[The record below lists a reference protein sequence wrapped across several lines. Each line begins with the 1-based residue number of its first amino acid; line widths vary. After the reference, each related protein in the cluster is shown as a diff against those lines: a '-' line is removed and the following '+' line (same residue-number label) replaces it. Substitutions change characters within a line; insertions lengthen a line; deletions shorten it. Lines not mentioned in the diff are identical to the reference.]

1 MRPKIFKRHKHELYA
16 LFIFILGG
24 IPAMLGLIQK
34 IPLIVGIAGVIIL
47 TSGLFYYCLKL
58 VSEETYKDYYKQSYE
73 VEHETIE
80 EEIRRSMQY
89 HRYQEAIIG
98 RYESACRDLGISEE
112 QKDWLLELLM
122 AEKDKV
128 DAKMKEEGRSTL

>member
-58 VSEETYKDYYKQSYE
+58 VSEEAYKDYYKQSYE

>member
-1 MRPKIFKRHKHELYA
+1 MRSKVFKRHKHEFIA
-16 LFIFILGG
+16 LLLFLVGG

-34 IPLIVGIAGVIIL
+34 VPLILGIAGVIIL
-47 TSGLFYYCLKL
+47 TAGLFYYCLKL
-58 VSEETYKDYYKQSYE
+58 VSEEAYKDYYKQSYE

-89 HRYQEAIIG
+89 HRYQEAVIN
-98 RYESACRDLGISEE
+98 RYESACRDLGLSEE
-112 QKDWLLELLM
+112 QKDWLMELLM

-128 DAKMKEEGRSTL
+128 DAKMKEEGRSTI

>member
-98 RYESACRDLGISEE
+98 RYESACRDLGLSEE
-112 QKDWLLELLM
+112 QKDWLMELLM

-128 DAKMKEEGRSTL
+128 DVQMKEEGRSTL

>member
-47 TSGLFYYCLKL
+47 TSGMFYYCLKL
-58 VSEETYKDYYKQSYE
+58 VAEEAYKDYYKQSYE

-80 EEIRRSMQY
+80 EEIRKSMRY
-89 HRYQEAIIG
+89 HRYQEAVIG
-98 RYESACRDLGISEE
+98 RYESACRDLGLVDE
-112 QKDWLLELLM
+112 QKDWLLDLLM
-122 AEKDKV
+122 QEKDKV
-128 DAKMKEEGRSTL
+128 DEELKAQGGGHI

>member
-24 IPAMLGLIQK
+24 IPTMLGLIQK

-47 TSGLFYYCLKL
+47 TSGMFYYCLKL
-58 VSEETYKDYYKQSYE
+58 VAEEAYKDYYKQSYE

-98 RYESACRDLGISEE
+98 RYESACRDLGLSTE
-112 QKDWLLELLM
+112 QKDWLLTLLM
-122 AEKDKV
+122 DEKKKV
-128 DAKMKEEGRSTL
+128 DEELEAQSGGHI

>member
-1 MRPKIFKRHKHELYA
+1 MKRNIFKRHKHEFMA
-16 LFIFILGG
+16 LFLFLVGG
-24 IPAMLGLIQK
+24 FPAMLGLIQK
-34 IPLIVGIAGVIIL
+34 VPIIVGIAGVVLL
-47 TSGLFYYCLKL
+47 TSGMFYYCLKL
-58 VSEETYKDYYKQSYE
+58 VAEEAYKDYYKQSYE

-98 RYESACRDLGISEE
+98 RYESACRDLGLSEE
-112 QKDWLLELLM
+112 QKDWLMELLM

-128 DAKMKEEGRSTL
+128 DVQMKEEGRSTL

>member
-34 IPLIVGIAGVIIL
+34 IPLIVSIAGVIIL

-58 VSEETYKDYYKQSYE
+58 VAEEAYKDYYKQSYE

-98 RYESACRDLGISEE
+98 RYESACRDLGLSEE
-112 QKDWLLELLM
+112 QKDWLMELLM

-128 DAKMKEEGRSTL
+128 DVKMKEEGRSTL